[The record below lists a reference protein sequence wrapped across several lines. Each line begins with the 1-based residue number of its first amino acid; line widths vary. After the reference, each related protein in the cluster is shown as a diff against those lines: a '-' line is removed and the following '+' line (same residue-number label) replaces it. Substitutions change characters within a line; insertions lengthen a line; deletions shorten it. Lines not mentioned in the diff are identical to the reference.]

1 MKEHEEIFNSIL
13 DNLHDLTQN
22 GEITWTIN
30 HVHNDLTFEFIG
42 EDNTKYTLKYEW
54 RFGNDGWAL
63 NGGDLKIKGKEDISL
78 WKWKWKK
85 LDKIEKLMLSNY
97 EFKPNDLD
105 VIKNLKDMAN
115 SISKIGQRNNK
126 IEKIFN

>member
-1 MKEHEEIFNSIL
+1 MKEHEEIFNNIL

-22 GEITWTIN
+22 GEITWIAN
-30 HVHNDLTFEFIG
+30 RNNNDLTFEFIG
-42 EDNTKYTLKYEW
+42 EDSTKYTLMYQW

-63 NGGDLKIKGKEDISL
+63 SGGDLKIKGKEDISL

-85 LDKIEKLMLSNY
+85 LDKIEKVMLSNY
-97 EFKPNDLD
+97 EFKPNELD

-126 IEKIFN
+126 IEKI